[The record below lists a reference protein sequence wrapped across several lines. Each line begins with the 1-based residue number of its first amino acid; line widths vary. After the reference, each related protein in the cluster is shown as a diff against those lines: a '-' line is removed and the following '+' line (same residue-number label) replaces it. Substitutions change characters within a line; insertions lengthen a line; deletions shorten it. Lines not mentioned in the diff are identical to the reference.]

1 MGEYSILVVDD
12 EESICRLIA
21 KELQSGHRSVRTA
34 FSGTEARRQMRARPP
49 DVVLL
54 DLCLPD
60 ADGLELLAE
69 LRRQQPDT
77 EFVLLT
83 GYGTIALAV
92 EAMRIGAY
100 DFLTKPFKLDRLEQI
115 LEQACHKV
123 RQRQASRPVRR
134 EGDPG
139 ACAELIGN
147 APGMKNLR
155 ALIRKVAPTEVPV
168 LFTGETG
175 TGKDVSAM
183 ALHEASKRSSRPMV
197 VKNCAAL
204 QKDLARSELFGH
216 CRGAFTG
223 ATESREGLIAAAEGG
238 TLFLD
243 EVGELSLDIQGSL
256 LRVLETSTYR
266 RIGAK
271 QETRADVR
279 FAFATNRDLA
289 REVEQGRFLEA
300 LYHRINVFRIQV
312 PSLRERLEDV
322 PLLVEHFL
330 HKLRPESGAVL
341 SARAASLLNRYS
353 WPGNV
358 RELRNVIE
366 RSLILAE
373 NGIIT
378 EDDLPEEIAG

>member
-1 MGEYSILVVDD
+1 
-12 EESICRLIA
+12 
-21 KELQSGHRSVRTA
+21 
-34 FSGTEARRQMRARPP
+34 
-49 DVVLL
+49 
-54 DLCLPD
+54 
-60 ADGLELLAE
+60 
-69 LRRQQPDT
+69 
-77 EFVLLT
+77 
-83 GYGTIALAV
+83 
-92 EAMRIGAY
+92 
-100 DFLTKPFKLDRLEQI
+100 
-115 LEQACHKV
+115 
-123 RQRQASRPVRR
+123 
-134 EGDPG
+134 
-139 ACAELIGN
+139 
-147 APGMKNLR
+147 
-155 ALIRKVAPTEVPV
+155 
-168 LFTGETG
+168 
-175 TGKDVSAM
+175 
-183 ALHEASKRSSRPMV
+183 MV

-312 PSLRERLEDV
+312 PCLRERLEDV

-330 HKLRPESGAVL
+330 HKLRSESGAVL
-341 SARAASLLNRYS
+341 SARAISLLKRYS

-366 RSLILAE
+366 RSLILSD

-378 EDDLPEEIAG
+378 EDDLPEEIAGEAGCGAEPLDESGSLRAAEQQQIAKALRESGYNRTRAASRLGCSRKTLYRKLRRYGMS